1 MTATPAC
8 AACGTKPRDGAR
20 FCDRCGSP
28 IAPAA
33 EHAEYKQV
41 TVLFADVVQSMQLAA
56 TVGTERLREIMTELV
71 TRAAAVV
78 QRFGGTVDK
87 FTGDGLMAIFGAPV
101 ALEDHAVRAC
111 RAALVMQEQ
120 AGGLAEQLRRRDG
133 VDLQVRIGINSG
145 EVIVGDIGSGTL
157 GYTAIGEQVGMAQR
171 MESAAPPGGVM
182 LSAATAQL
190 VATVSVLGEPELVR
204 IKGVEDAVPARQL
217 LSMIPRRQQDRSVDS
232 VLVGRESQL
241 ARLEAMLARA
251 VTGHGAAMCVVGSAG
266 IGKTRLVEEI
276 VQCAKDHGVEV
287 FSAFCEAH
295 TTDVAFHVVAGLL
308 GAAARVG
315 GLDDANMRATVR
327 ARVPDADP
335 EDMLLLDDLLGIVE
349 PGVELPKIDPD
360 ARRRRLTA
368 LINTAQVARTHPA
381 VFVVEDVHW
390 IDEVSES
397 MLADFLTVIA
407 ETCSLVLITCRPEYQ
422 GKLQQVPGVQTMT
435 LEPLSTRETSL
446 LVTDLVGTHPSAA
459 EVAGIITDHSAG
471 NPLFAEEIT
480 RELAQR
486 GVLIGERGSYVCRTA
501 AAQIHVPATLQA
513 TLAAR
518 IDRLGATAKHA
529 LAAAA
534 VIGSR
539 FSGELLAALGVDP
552 CIEELISAEL
562 IEPLSPPNPDADYA
576 FQHPLIRMVA
586 YEAQLKSGRADV
598 HRGLAGAIES
608 RDPASA
614 DANAALIAG
623 HWEAAGDRH
632 VAYGWHLRAAA
643 WALNRD
649 IIAARMSWERAQKI
663 ADTLPADD
671 PDRTAMRIAPR
682 TMLCGIAWRA
692 GLDDIPS
699 RFEELRE
706 LCDAAG
712 DKPSLAIAMAGLVIG
727 YVYQDR
733 IHEASE
739 LASETMALLD
749 SIDDP
754 SLTVGLS
761 FAPIFAKTELDGWD
775 DVAEWSQRVID
786 LADGDPTMGNF
797 LIGCPLAVVLAER
810 SIARWRLGHPGWRDD
825 QERALAVA
833 RDTDPLSFVIAV
845 AFAYQ
850 ASIAYGVLRAD
861 DAAVRT
867 IEEAVGHAE
876 RLGDDYTLSKARQ
889 NLGFVLLHRPT
900 AAERDHGQQILTQ
913 VGQVGEFPITLVF
926 LARERARRGDREHA
940 LALIRTI
947 ADQLV
952 RRGQLLGWGF
962 HATNVLV
969 ETLLD
974 GATEADL
981 AEAEAAIEFLA
992 TAPAEENLAIRDIW
1006 LLRLRALLARARDDT
1021 AGYACYRD
1029 RCRDMAETLG
1039 FGGHLAWAE
1048 AMP

>member
-1 MTATPAC
+1 MTAIPAC
-8 AACGTKPRDGAR
+8 ATCGTVPRQGAR
-20 FCDRCGSP
+20 FCDGCGSL
-28 IAPAA
+28 IVAST

-41 TVLFADVVQSMQLAA
+41 TVLFADVVQSMQLASA
-56 TVGTERLREIMTELV
+56 VGTERLREIMTELV

-87 FTGDGLMAIFGAPV
+87 FTGDGLMAIFGAPM

-120 AGGLAEQLRRRDG
+120 ARGLAEQLRHRDG
-133 VDLQVRIGINSG
+133 VDLQVRVGINSG
-145 EVIVGDIGSGTL
+145 EVIVGDLGSGAL

-171 MESAAPPGGVM
+171 MEAAAPPGGVM

-190 VATVSVLGEPELVR
+190 VAAVSVLGEPELVR
-204 IKGVEDAVPARQL
+204 VKGVADAVPARRL
-217 LSMIPRRQQDRSVDS
+217 LSMSPRRQRDRSAES
-232 VLVGRESQL
+232 VLVGRDAEL
-241 ARLEAMLARA
+241 ATLKAMLSQA
-251 VTGHGAAMCVVGSAG
+251 VNGHGAAVCVVGSAG
-266 IGKTRLVEEI
+266 IGKTRLVDEI
-276 VQCAKDHGVEV
+276 IQCAKEVGVEV

-308 GAAARVG
+308 GAAAQVG

-368 LINTAQVARTHPA
+368 LVNTAQLARTHPA
-381 VFVVEDVHW
+381 IFVVEDVHW

-407 ETCSLVLITCRPEYQ
+407 ATCSLALITCRPEYR
-422 GKLQQVPGVQTMT
+422 GTLQQVSGVQTMT
-435 LEPLSTRETSL
+435 LEPLSNRDTSL
-446 LVTDLVGTHPSAA
+446 LVADLVGTHPSVT
-459 EVAGIITDHSAG
+459 EVAAIMTEHSAG
-471 NPLFAEEIT
+471 NPFFAEEIT

-486 GVLIGERGSYVCRTA
+486 GVLIGERGSYLCRTA
-501 AAQIHVPATLQA
+501 AAEIHVPATLQA

-518 IDRLGATAKHA
+518 IDRLGTGAKQA

-534 VIGSR
+534 VIGTR
-539 FSGELLAALGVDP
+539 FSGELLVELGVDP
-552 CIEELISAEL
+552 CVEELISAEL
-562 IEPLSPPNPDADYA
+562 IEPLSPPAPDADYA
-576 FQHPLIRMVA
+576 FGHPLIRVVA
-586 YEAQLKSGRADV
+586 YEAQLKSGRAEV
-598 HRGLAGAIES
+598 HRRLARAIEA

-614 DANAALIAG
+614 DQNAALIAE
-623 HWEAAGDRH
+623 HWEAAGEGH
-632 VAYGWHLRAAA
+632 VAYGWHLRAAT

-671 PDRTAMRIAPR
+671 PNRTAMRIVPR

-692 GLDDIPS
+692 GLNDIPT

-706 LCDAAG
+706 LCDAGG

-727 YVYQDR
+727 YVFQDR

-749 SIDDP
+749 SIDDS

-797 LIGCPLAVVLAER
+797 LVGSPLAVVLAER

-825 QERALAVA
+825 QERALAMA
-833 RDTDPLSFVIAV
+833 RDTDPLSFVVAV
-845 AFAYQ
+845 AFTYQ
-850 ASIAYGVLRAD
+850 AAIAYGVLNAD

-867 IEEAVGHAE
+867 IEEAVAHAE
-876 RLGDDYTLSKARQ
+876 RSGDDYTLSKARQ
-889 NLGFVLLHRPT
+889 NLGFALLHRPT
-900 AAERDHGQQILTQ
+900 VAERERGQQILTQ

-926 LARERARRGDREHA
+926 LARERARHGDREHA
-940 LALIRTI
+940 LALIRTV
-947 ADQLV
+947 ADHLI

-974 GATEADL
+974 GPTDADM
-981 AEAEAAIEFLA
+981 AEAEAAIDLLA
-992 TAPAEENLAIRDIW
+992 TAPAEENLAIRDVW
-1006 LLRLRALLARARDDT
+1006 LLRLRALLSQARGDAAAY
-1021 AGYACYRD
+1021 AGFRD

-1039 FGGHLAWAE
+1039 YEGHLAWAE